1 MPVNSLFKICGIFDK
16 CVPMFWCCLNDS
28 DANLSLGSTSGIVIA
43 VPIAKEHAASGAEVE
58 KAIQY
63 ALQEAR

>member
-1 MPVNSLFKICGIFDK
+1 MAFFDT
-16 CVPMFWCCLNDS
+16 CVLMFWCCLNDS
-28 DANLSLGSTSGIVIA
+28 DANLSLGATSGIVIA
-43 VPIAKEHAASGAEVE
+43 VPIAKEHAAYGAEVE

>member
-1 MPVNSLFKICGIFDK
+1 MPVISLFKICGIFDK
-16 CVPMFWCCLNDS
+16 FVPMFWCCLNDS

>member
-1 MPVNSLFKICGIFDK
+1 MFGK
-16 CVPMFWCCLNDS
+16 CAPMFWCCLNDL